1 MMHTQTSR
9 RSFLRGTAAAAASA
23 ALLSSTASSRA
34 ADEPKTSKQFPP
46 GKFVDIH
53 THLGQ
58 TWTHTKP
65 LSAKALLEWMDQNEI
80 SQSIVLPLV
89 SPESSSYLLTVDFVL
104 EETKPHRDR
113 LIPFCCIDPRTSYTG
128 GPTGLKTMLQRW
140 VDLGCKGFGEHKPGV
155 PVDDKRS
162 GLLYAFCGDL
172 KLPVIFHL
180 EAGAEPRNS
189 DKPGLP
195 GLEKMLQEHPNTTFI
210 GHGPGWWASISGE
223 VTENLAGY
231 PNKPVAPGGAIDR
244 LMDKYPNIYG
254 DLSAGSGSNALSR
267 DLAFAKD
274 FIIRRQDRLMFG
286 TDFLAPAQPVPQ
298 FELFNKKLELP
309 ADVQAKVFRN
319 NARRMLGL
327 L

>member
-1 MMHTQTSR
+1 LTKNDGISR
-9 RSFLRGTAAAAASA
+9 RSLLQTCAAAAGAAASA
-23 ALLSSTASSRA
+23 ALLSSRSQGATEAN
-34 ADEPKTSKQFPP
+34 FPP
-46 GKFVDIH
+46 GKFVDMH

-65 LSAKALLEWMDQNEI
+65 LSAKALLEWMDEHEV

-128 GPTGLKTMLQRW
+128 GPTGLKTMLQRY
-140 VDLGCKGFGEHKPGV
+140 VDRGCKGFGEHKPGV
-155 PVDDKRS
+155 AVDDKRS
-162 GLLYAFCGDL
+162 SLLYAFCGDL
-172 KLPVIFHL
+172 KLPVLFHL
-180 EAGAEPRNS
+180 EAGKEPRNT
-189 DKPGLP
+189 DRPGLP
-195 GLEKMLQEHPNTTFI
+195 GLEQMLKDHPNTTFI

-223 VTENLAGY
+223 VSEDLAGY

-244 LMDKYPNIYG
+244 LMDKYHNIYG
-254 DLSAGSGSNALSR
+254 DLSAGSGSNALTR
-267 DLAFAKD
+267 DLAFARD
-274 FIIRRQDRLMFG
+274 FITRRQDRLMFG
-286 TDFLAPAQPVPQ
+286 TDYLSPGQPVPQ

-309 ADVQAKVFRN
+309 AGVQAKVFRN
-319 NARRMLGL
+319 NARRLLGL